1 MAGPNLLI
9 GNGQVLAGPVARE
22 ISGSSNKEFPYTIER
37 ARERLGGSIDA
48 LAQVIDALP
57 APAKPRGEGTALVL
71 VHPAFLAK
79 TRMPS
84 GVFRRAGLRTVGSRS
99 AHVIPERD
107 HRVRAPSGPQATAEL
122 YVSGT
127 SDAFREFARM
137 LRADTTGKGVQEEFC
152 KLEAVRPLAAAQRL
166 LNVEGNDQQ
175 VQLEVVLH
183 GDAADQDLLDY
194 FELHARLCGA
204 QLGRHKLL
212 GVPGLVFMPAQ
223 VPRDHLEAFAQ
234 FSALRAVRRLPK
246 LRLHRPTVRSLQQ
259 GQAPALP
266 TEDSLDS
273 SLKVAVLDG
282 GLGAL
287 DFSRWCRE
295 HVPPELAHTAS
306 EYLLHGTD
314 VTSALL
320 FGTAE
325 QGEKLPRPYFDVEHY
340 RVLGSANE
348 DDVDLYDCMHRV
360 RNVLAQGNI
369 DFANLSLGP
378 RLCIDDDQPHA
389 WTVMLDEQ
397 LASGRTLAAVA
408 VGNDGD
414 LPDGQGRVQ
423 PPGDAVNALA
433 VGSADSREFM
443 WSRAGYSCHGPGRSP
458 GLIKPDGVIFGGTDQ
473 TPLVLLNPLAGGLT
487 GVQGTSFAAP
497 LALRTAAAARALA
510 KTPLSATALRALMIH
525 RADRFDGHDSR
536 DVGWG
541 RFSEDPQELLT
552 CGHHEVSVL
561 YQGRI
566 EAGARLRIGVPV
578 PPVAMGVGLTITA
591 TFCFT
596 SPVDA
601 ADPVNYTRHGL
612 TVYFR
617 PRGAG
622 SSAPFFSRGE
632 YETESELRHDAHK
645 WETVLHQTM
654 HYQAHELLDACFD
667 VDHGAR
673 EHGLAVSND
682 AAVALPY
689 VLVVTVSTQKGEPI
703 YNAIMQKYRVL
714 KPIEL
719 RSQVRLGS
727 GRS

>member
-22 ISGSSNKEFPYTIER
+22 ISGSSTKEFPYTIER
-37 ARERLGGSIDA
+37 ARERLGSSIEQV
-48 LAQVIDALP
+48 AQAIDALP
-57 APAKPRGEGTALVL
+57 TQAKPRGEGTGLVL

-84 GVFRRAGLRTVGSRS
+84 GLFRRAGLRAVGSRS
-99 AHVIPERD
+99 AQVTPERD
-107 HRVRAPSGPQATAEL
+107 HRARAPSGPQATAEL

-127 SDAFREFARM
+127 SDAFRELARM
-137 LRADTTGKGVQEEFC
+137 LRADDTGKGVQEEFC
-152 KLEAVRPLAAAQRL
+152 KIEAVRPLSATQRL
-166 LNVEGNDQQ
+166 LNLEGSDAQ

-183 GDAADQDLLDY
+183 GDATDQDLLDQ
-194 FELHARLCGA
+194 FEVHARQCGA
-204 QLGRHKLL
+204 GLGRQKLL

-223 VPRDHLEAFAQ
+223 APRDRLEAFAH
-234 FSALRAVRRLPK
+234 FTALRAVRRLPK
-246 LRLHRPTVRSLQQ
+246 LRLHRPMARSLQHRP
-259 GQAPALP
+259 APALP
-266 TEDSLDS
+266 AEDSLDP
-273 SLKVAVLDG
+273 SLKVVVFDG
-282 GLGAL
+282 GLGAK
-287 DFSRWCRE
+287 DFDRWCRE
-295 HVPPELAHTAS
+295 HVPQELADTAA
-306 EYLLHGTD
+306 EYLLHGTE

-320 FGTAE
+320 FGAAE
-325 QGEKLPRPYFDVEHY
+325 ERQKLPRPYFNVEHH
-340 RVLGSANE
+340 RVLGSDNE
-348 DDVDLYDCMHRV
+348 NDVDLYDCMHRV
-360 RNVLAQGNI
+360 RGVLAQGDI

-389 WTVMLDEQ
+389 WSVMLDEQ

-423 PPGDAVNALA
+423 PPADAVNALA
-433 VGSADSREFM
+433 VGSANSREFM
-443 WSRAGYSCHGPGRSP
+443 WARADYSCHGPGRSP
-458 GLIKPDGVIFGGTDQ
+458 GLVKPDGVMFGGTEQ
-473 TPLVLLNPLAGGLT
+473 SPLVLLNPLAGGLT

-497 LALRTAAAARALA
+497 LALRTAAGARALA
-510 KTPLSATALRALMIH
+510 KTALSATTLRALMIH
-525 RADRFDGHDSR
+525 RADRFGGHDPR

-541 RFSEDPQELLT
+541 RFPESPEELLT
-552 CGHHEVSVL
+552 CGDHEVSVL

-566 EAGARLRIGVPV
+566 EAGSRLRIGLPV
-578 PPVAMGVGLTITA
+578 PPVAMGVGLTVSA

-596 SPVDA
+596 TSVDA

-622 SSAPFFSRGE
+622 SSAPFFSRGD
-632 YETESELRHDAHK
+632 YESETELRHDARK

-654 HYQAHELLDACFD
+654 HFQAHELLDACFD

-673 EHGLAVSND
+673 EHGLPSSSGAP
-682 AAVALPY
+682 ALPY

-703 YNAIMQKYRVL
+703 YIAVMQKYRAL
-714 KPIEL
+714 APIEL
-719 RSQVRLGS
+719 RSQVRLPG

>member
-1 MAGPNLLI
+1 MGGPNLLI
-9 GNGQVLAGPVARE
+9 GNGQVLAGTVERE

-37 ARERLGGSIDA
+37 ARERLGASIDTV
-48 LAQVIDALP
+48 AQMIDALP
-57 APAKPRGEGTALVL
+57 ARTKPRGEGTGLVL

-99 AHVIPERD
+99 AQVVPERD
-107 HRVRAPSGPQATAEL
+107 HRARAASGPQATAEL

-127 SDAFREFARM
+127 SEAFRELARM
-137 LRADTTGKGVQEEFC
+137 LRAENTGKGVQEEFC
-152 KLEAVRPLAAAQRL
+152 KLEAIRTLGAAQRL
-166 LNVEGNDQQ
+166 LHLEGCDQH

-183 GDAADQDLLDY
+183 GDATDQELLDQ
-194 FELHARLCGA
+194 FEVHARQCGA
-204 QLGRHKLL
+204 ALGRQKLL
-212 GVPGLVFMPAQ
+212 GVSGLVFMPAEA
-223 VPRDHLEAFAQ
+223 PREHLEAFAQ
-234 FSALRAVRRLPK
+234 FTALRAVRRLPK
-246 LRLHRPTVRSLQQ
+246 LRLHRPTVRSQHS

-266 TEDSLDS
+266 TEDSLDL
-273 SLKVAVLDG
+273 SLKVAVFDG
-282 GLGAL
+282 GLGAR
-287 DFSRWCRE
+287 DFDRWCRE
-295 HVPPELAHTAS
+295 LVPQELSHTAS

-320 FGTAE
+320 FGAAD
-325 QGEKLPRPYFDVEHY
+325 QLQKLPRPYFNVEHH

-360 RNVLAQGNI
+360 RRVLAQGDV

-397 LASGRTLAAVA
+397 LATGRTLVAVA

-423 PPGDAVNALA
+423 PPADAVNALA

-443 WSRAGYSCHGPGRSP
+443 WSRAVYSCHGPGRSP
-458 GLIKPDGVIFGGTDQ
+458 GLVKPDGVMFGGTEH

-525 RADRFDGHDSR
+525 RADRYGGHAAR

-541 RFSEDPQELLT
+541 RFTEDPQELLT
-552 CGHHEVSVL
+552 CGDHEVSVL

-566 EAGARLRIGVPV
+566 EAGSRLRIGVPV
-578 PPVAMGVGLTITA
+578 PPVAMGVGLTVTA

-617 PRGAG
+617 PRGSG

-645 WETVLHQTM
+645 WETVLHQTE
-654 HYQAHELLDACFD
+654 HFQAHELLDACFD

-673 EHGLAVSND
+673 DHGLAVSNE
-682 AAVALPY
+682 AAAALPY

-703 YNAIMQKYRVL
+703 YNAVMQKYRVL
-714 KPIEL
+714 APIEL
-719 RSQVRLGS
+719 RNQIRLGAR
-727 GRS
+727 RS